1 MKRYRVLTYDFDARA
16 NILNT
21 DIKDDWKPELK
32 AQWENNKNQIKE
44 GLIAEF
50 GAYSAFTK
58 IRNFIDLGAYP
69 ISIIAFHN
77 KFLHQAR
84 RAFVIGAYYPALTS
98 ACTLGERIL
107 NQLILHLRDYFKA
120 TPQYKNVYRK
130 NSFDNWDLGITTLD
144 AWKILL
150 PDVIIRFREL
160 KDIRH
165 RSIHFNPETDTNDR
179 ELSLNAILILSKI
192 IQSQFS
198 AFGTQ
203 PWFIDGIHGAAYI
216 KKQSQEDPFVKEI
229 ILPNCYLVG
238 HLHTLENSTKG
249 WVVHDNHEYEN
260 IEISD
265 QEFAALLK
273 NRGKTT
279 APNKANSAD
288 AKSRAAD

>member
-1 MKRYRVLTYDFDARA
+1 MKRYRVLTYDFDTRA

-21 DIKDDWKPELK
+21 DIKDDWEPELK

-50 GAYSAFTK
+50 GAYSAFAK

-120 TPQYKNVYRK
+120 TPQYTNVYRK
-130 NSFDNWDLGITTLD
+130 NSFDDWDLGITTLD

-150 PDVIIRFREL
+150 PDVVVLFRKL

-203 PWFIDGIHGAAYI
+203 PWFIEGIPGATYI
-216 KKQSQEDPFVKEI
+216 KRQNQEDPFVKEI

-238 HLHTLENSTKG
+238 HLHTLENSPKG

-265 QEFAALLK
+265 QEFAELLK